1 MGLPDYTA
9 DQKREAMDYPWM
21 TKAEVCQAIPPA
33 YGEFIGRAALSLSSA
48 QSAPVENIEKNQS

>member
-9 DQKREAMDYPWM
+9 DQMRVAMDCGWM

-33 YGEFIGRAALSLSSA
+33 YGEYIGRAAMKIIRPEMWEAS
-48 QSAPVENIEKNQS
+48 